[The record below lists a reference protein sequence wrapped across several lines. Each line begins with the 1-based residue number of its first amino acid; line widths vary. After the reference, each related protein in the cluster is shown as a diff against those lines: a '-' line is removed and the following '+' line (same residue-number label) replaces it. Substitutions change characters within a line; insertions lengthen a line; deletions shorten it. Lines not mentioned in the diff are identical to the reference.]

1 MPRVGQRDDPATRNI
16 VVLPEPFGPSR
27 THRSGRRTVQEMSSR
42 SGNPSRT
49 TETWSSRTATSAAG
63 SGRLTG
69 SRPIERAGWHLVGH
83 DTLDRNVAGMNG
95 DC

>member
-1 MPRVGQRDDPATRNI
+1 MPHVGQRDEPATRNI

-27 THRSGRRTVQEMSSR
+27 THRSRRRTVQEMSSR

-49 TETWSSRTATSAAG
+49 TETWSSRTATSTAG

-69 SRPIERAGWHLVGH
+69 LRPIEPAGWQLAGH
-83 DTLDRNVAGMNG
+83 DTLDRNASALDGR
-95 DC
+95 